1 MRRNEDT
8 SVKIRFF
15 IRRICASQ
23 KLKMRKE
30 AAQEWRIIMEE
41 KVLKKNKNGMAM
53 LTLFIALYVVAIAA
67 IVSGAIMTE
76 TAESAK
82 SVIAIILIVIGV
94 VYVGLGWIFFLGLK
108 VLKPQEALVLT
119 LFGKY
124 VGTIKEAGFYYVNPF
139 CTAVNPAA
147 ETKLNQSGDVA
158 ANNKKID
165 LSGMSGVTL
174 SAGGNAQMTNKKISL
189 KVMTLNNS
197 RQKINDCLGNPVEI
211 GIAVMWEVT
220 DTAKAVFNV
229 DNYKEY
235 LSLQCDSAVRNI
247 VRMYPYD
254 VAENVD
260 TTGDGMADEG
270 SLRGSSEVVAERI
283 RKEIQSKVTD
293 AGLNIIEARITY
305 LAYAPEIAAVMLQR
319 QQASAIIDAR
329 KMIVDGAVG
338 MVEMALDRLSE
349 KQVVELDEE
358 RKAAMVSNLLV
369 VLCGNKDAQPIVNS
383 GSLY

>member
-15 IRRICASQ
+15 TRRICALH
-23 KLKMRKE
+23 KLEMRKE

-53 LTLFIALYVVAIAA
+53 LTLFIALYVAAIAA
-67 IVSGAIMTE
+67 IVTGAIMTE

-82 SVIAIILIVIGV
+82 SVISIILIVIGV

-174 SAGGNAQMTNKKISL
+174 SAGGNTQMTNKKISL

>member
-1 MRRNEDT
+1 MTE
-8 SVKIRFF
+8 
-15 IRRICASQ
+15 RI
-23 KLKMRKE
+23 LTT
-30 AAQEWRIIMEE
+30 
-41 KVLKKNKNGMAM
+41 KKAGMAV
-53 LTLFIALYVVAIAA
+53 LLGVLLGYVAA
-67 IVSGAIMTE
+67 IL
-76 TAESAK
+76 
-82 SVIAIILIVIGV
+82 AIILTASFLPNAFPFVIFPCV
-94 VYVGLGWIFFLGLK
+94 AWLGLGWILLLGLK

-124 VGTIKEAGFYYVNPF
+124 IGTLRGEGFYFVNPF

-147 ETKLNQSGDVA
+147 KTKLSQSGDVGGA
-158 ANNKKID
+158 QTTPTLNINA
-165 LSGMSGVTL
+165 SGV
-174 SAGGNAQMTNKKISL
+174 SMEAASNKISL
-189 KVMTLNNS
+189 KIMTLNNQ

-211 GIAVMWEVT
+211 GIAVMWRVV

-235 LSLQCDSAVRNI
+235 LSLQCDSALRNI
-247 VRMYPYD
+247 VRIYPYD
-254 VAENVD
+254 VAPGVD

-270 SLRGSSEVVAERI
+270 SLRGSSEIVAARI
-283 RKEIQSKVTD
+283 RDEIQSKVAE
-293 AGLNIIEARITY
+293 AGLEIIEARITY

-329 KMIVDGAVG
+329 KMIVEGAVG

-349 KQVVELDEE
+349 NDTITLDEE

-369 VLCGNKDAQPIVNS
+369 VLCGNRDAQPVVNS